1 MEKLGFSPFE
11 MLFGSNVRGPLALF
25 KSAWTPTDIQNVKPN
40 VIQYMLDLREKL
52 KNRQEIALK
61 CAEQAKTK

>member
-1 MEKLGFSPFE
+1 METLGFSPFE
-11 MLFGSNVRGPLALF
+11 MLFGRNVRGPLALL
-25 KSAWTPTDIQNVKPN
+25 KSAWKPSDIRSAKPN

-52 KNRQEIALK
+52 KNSQEIALK